1 MRQFSEVKE
10 LPYSAAALF
19 EIISD
24 VDNYGE
30 FLPWCVAS
38 RVRERPDSNTMIAD
52 LKIGYGGMTETF
64 ASRVTLD
71 RSELTVDTVQES
83 GPFRYLESNWHS
95 LDRGKNYSTVNFE
108 IAFEFRSVLLESMMG
123 VVFEAAAHKM
133 ISAFEG
139 RAAALL

>member
-1 MRQFSEVKE
+1 MRQFSEVNE
-10 LPYSAAALF
+10 LPYPAVALF

-38 RVRERPDSNTMIAD
+38 RVRERPDSNTLIAD

-64 ASRVTLD
+64 ASRVFLD

-83 GPFRYLESNWHS
+83 GPFRYLESKWHI
-95 LDRGKNYSTVNFE
+95 LDKGENYSTVNFD
-108 IAFEFRSVLLESMMG
+108 IAFEFRSVILESMMG
-123 VVFEAAAHKM
+123 AVFEAAAHKM
-133 ISAFEG
+133 IAAFEA